1 MKILIY
7 PHDMNMG
14 GSQLNA
20 IELAS
25 AVKQLGHEVIIA
37 GQRGS
42 LCEKVAELGL
52 EFIELPTPGRR
63 PSLSVIKALKR
74 IIVQHD
80 IEFVH
85 GYEWPPSL
93 EAELACL
100 NSPATAVSTVL
111 SMSVAPFIPTSMPL
125 LVGTEQIAELERG
138 FGRDMVDLM
147 EPPVDTQLN
156 RPDLKLPVQE
166 KSQLWGIA
174 EDGLTLAMISRLA
187 YEMKLEGILRAIEV
201 IGDYQGTETV
211 QLVIAGSGPANS
223 EVAEAAMKVNNRT
236 GQLRVILTGELEDP
250 RWLYQRADVVL
261 GMGSSILRA
270 MAFSKPCVVQG
281 ESGFWKVVDGTSLPD
296 FLFGGW
302 YGVGNGN
309 EEGPWVLEA
318 QLHPLLANGS
328 LRQKLGQ
335 FARSVVVERFSLEAS
350 GASQEQFYTRVL
362 EQGQGQSKGQGE
374 KKLGAQHAVATAR
387 FARYKFQRLAARL
400 RGTVAADDFNS
411 TAALRTAS
419 RPGQP
424 TVRA

>member
-1 MKILIY
+1 MKILVY

-42 LCEKVAELGL
+42 LCEKVTELGL

-63 PSLSVIKALKR
+63 PSLNVIKALKR

-80 IEFVH
+80 IEIVH

-156 RPDLKLPVQE
+156 RPDLKLPVHE

-174 EDGLTLAMISRLA
+174 EDGLTLAIISRLA

-223 EVAEAAMKVNNRT
+223 EVAEAAMEVNDRT
-236 GQLRVILTGELEDP
+236 RQLRVILTGELEDP
-250 RWLYQRADVVL
+250 RWLYQRADIVL

-270 MAFSKPCVVQG
+270 MAFGKPCVVQG
-281 ESGFWKVVDGTSLPD
+281 ESGFWKVVDATSLPD

-302 YGVGNGN
+302 YGVGDGN
-309 EEGPWVLEA
+309 EEGSRVLEA

-335 FARSVVVERFSLEAS
+335 FARNVVVERFSLEAS
-350 GASQEQFYTRVL
+350 GERQEQFYTRVL
-362 EQGQGQSKGQGE
+362 EPGQGQGE
-374 KKLGAQHAVATAR
+374 KQLGARYAAATAR
-387 FARYKFQRLAARL
+387 SGWPRGYVALWQPMTSIQLPRYVQLAGPSSL
-400 RGTVAADDFNS
+400 RCVPNEYTS
-411 TAALRTAS
+411 
-419 RPGQP
+419 
-424 TVRA
+424 